1 MWTNA
6 TLYLRNRD
14 LTYSCPRLVVK
25 SAEGIGTHALCLLP
39 LKPMPGPSKPTLH
52 SALVRPPCP
61 QQISS
66 AIRSPGAGDEF
77 AGELLRHSSGMGKA
91 GERRCAISLLAPW
104 MDQLCLLRL
113 EARRFALAN
122 WTGRRGGDGF
132 PWVGDGGPS
141 TVECWET
148 STMVE
153 EGACCGGEVAS
164 VCQNWR
170 FLQWSQLWAPLQS
183 GAVQKCQKPLLHC
196 SPGLPL
202 HVPSW

>member
-6 TLYLRNRD
+6 TLYFRNRD

-25 SAEGIGTHALCLLP
+25 SAVRIGTQALCLFP
-39 LKPMPGPSKPTLH
+39 LKSTPGPSKPTLQ

-122 WTGRRGGDGF
+122 RTGRREGAGL
-132 PWVGDGGPS
+132 PRVGDIGPGTAECWGTS
-141 TVECWET
+141 TV
-148 STMVE
+148 VE
-153 EGACCGGEVAS
+153 EGACCGGKVTNA
-164 VCQNWR
+164 CQACR
-170 FLQWSQLWAPLQS
+170 FLQWSRPWAPLQPET
-183 GAVQKCQKPLLHC
+183 VQKCQKPLLHC
-196 SPGLPL
+196 SPGLPSHL
-202 HVPSW
+202 PSA